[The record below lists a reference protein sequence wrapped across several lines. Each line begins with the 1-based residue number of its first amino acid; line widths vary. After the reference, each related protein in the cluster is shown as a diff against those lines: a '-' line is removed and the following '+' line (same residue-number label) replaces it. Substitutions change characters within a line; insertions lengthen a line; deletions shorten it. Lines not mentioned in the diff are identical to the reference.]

1 MKLRGWSAGLV
12 APLVIGACGLSPSP
26 VPQETDPLFGP
37 RTSPSVACTVEDP
50 AGPIPRIELVTPDGI
65 RHPSEP
71 YGSKWADAAVGP
83 ADGDALIPKT
93 ALEGG
98 AGHPI
103 EIVIGGDVC
112 AVNWYIAYGDMP
124 PEGPAPWKFMPI
136 AELVPTV
143 AQNSD
148 PAYAA
153 QNRFD
158 LAPLPAGDWL
168 IGVELGF
175 RGGLEL
181 VWFRVAAS

>member
-1 MKLRGWSAGLV
+1 MKVPGWSTGLI
-12 APLVIGACGLSPSP
+12 APMVLGACGLLPSP

-37 RTSPSVACTVEDP
+37 RTSPSVACAVEDL
-50 AGPIPRIELVTPDGI
+50 AGPIPTIELVTPDGVH
-65 RHPSEP
+65 HPGVP
-71 YGSKWADAAVGP
+71 YGSTWAGAAVGP
-83 ADGDALIPKT
+83 AGGDALIPNT
-93 ALEGG
+93 ALQGG

-103 EIVIGGDVC
+103 EIVIAGDVC
-112 AVNWYIAYGDMP
+112 AVDWYIAYGEMP
-124 PEGPAPWKFMPI
+124 PVGPAPWKFMPI

-143 AQNSD
+143 AQNSE

-153 QNRFD
+153 QNRFA

-181 VWFRVAAS
+181 VWFRVVAS